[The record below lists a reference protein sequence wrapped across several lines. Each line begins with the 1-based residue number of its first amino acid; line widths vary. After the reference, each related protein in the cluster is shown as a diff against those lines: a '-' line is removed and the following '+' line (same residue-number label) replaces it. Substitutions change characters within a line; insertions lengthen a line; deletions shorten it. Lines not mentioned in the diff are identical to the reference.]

1 MTIQFIFF
9 DLGNVLLEFSHD
21 RGCHQ
26 MAMVAGISSSQVR
39 RAAFDSG
46 LNERYERGEITT
58 EQFHKEFDRL
68 SNTTTQFD
76 ELIGA
81 WNDIF
86 DIHTRTIPIVA
97 NLRAA
102 GYPLGIISNTCQ
114 AHREHAVKKYP
125 MLTTFFDPF
134 ITSFEVK
141 AMKPDAKI
149 YEYAAARVKV
159 AAEEI
164 FFVDDRAENVEGAR
178 RCSWHAVQFS
188 GARQLAE
195 DLGQSGVEFNR

>member
-9 DLGNVLLEFSHD
+9 DLGNVLLEFSHE

-26 MAMVAGISSSQVR
+26 MATVAGISSAQVR
-39 RAAFDSG
+39 RAVFDSG
-46 LNERYERGEITT
+46 LNDRYERGEITT

-68 SNTTTQFD
+68 SNTTTRFD
-76 ELIGA
+76 ALIGA

-86 DIHTRTIPIVA
+86 EIHTRTVPIVT
-97 NLRAA
+97 NLYAA
-102 GYPLGIISNTCQ
+102 GYPLGILSNTCP
-114 AHREHAVKKYP
+114 AHWEHMVKQYP
-125 MLTTFFDPF
+125 LLTTLFDPF
-134 ITSFEVK
+134 ITSFEVQ

-149 YEYAAARVKV
+149 YESAAAQVKV
-159 AAEEI
+159 APEEI

-178 RCSWHAVQFS
+178 RCGWHAVQFS